1 MGLPPFKVEVAVPW
15 EVEEWSWPLPW
26 WGVKVLEEIIS
37 TRQDTLAILNT
48 KRLGP
53 KNVNI
58 EQGALAYVTC
68 PGLAVLSSSPDY
80 FHRVRTRIVLA
91 LLFLK
96 HAAELC
102 ERQPGWLSGRRLL
115 RRVAA
120 RRRRARAARP

>member
-48 KRLGP
+48 RGLGP

-58 EQGALAYVTC
+58 ERGACRMRHLPWAC
-68 PGLAVLSSSPDY
+68 
-80 FHRVRTRIVLA
+80 RVQL
-91 LLFLK
+91 
-96 HAAELC
+96 E
-102 ERQPGWLSGRRLL
+102 S
-115 RRVAA
+115 
-120 RRRRARAARP
+120 